1 MVDRESRCALA
12 SRNLLTGNSMF
23 LIVAT
28 WFISARHWFK
38 GPVINVEVRTL
49 HIRYESIQA
58 HHISMQCSD
67 TEDKLNTLTVS
78 RVVPKAKVPASTRR
92 AKDRIL
98 I

>member
-1 MVDRESRCALA
+1 MCS
-12 SRNLLTGNSMF
+12 SIRNLLTGNSMF

-58 HHISMQCSD
+58 HHI
-67 TEDKLNTLTVS
+67 
-78 RVVPKAKVPASTRR
+78 
-92 AKDRIL
+92 
-98 I
+98 